1 MVSNLSDRIA
11 SVIGFF
17 CALILDQSR
26 VSLLINAAIMELI
39 PYMSVAAMQEI
50 NTDKYYRIKI

>member
-1 MVSNLSDRIA
+1 MLSNLSNRIA
-11 SVIGFF
+11 SVIGLFR
-17 CALILDQSR
+17 ALILDQSR
-26 VSLLINAAIMELI
+26 VSLLINAVIMELI